1 MSKRF
6 LHLVRMDVAHD
17 HEATFNEVYDKE
29 HVPLL
34 SAVPGWAG
42 PRAIATRRPPIPAII
57 AAYELGE
64 PGRAPERAVEDGGGE
79 RPLANG
85 DPASHHEPP
94 DRHLRVGRVAARR

>member
-34 SAVPGWAG
+34 GAVPGVG
-42 PRAIATRRPPIPAII
+42 RATRYRNPSPTDPAIS
-57 AAYELGE
+57 
-64 PGRAPERAVEDGGGE
+64 PPTSWRA
-79 RPLANG
+79 RPC
-85 DPASHHEPP
+85 S
-94 DRHLRVGRVAARR
+94 RARRGRRRRRAAAGQRRSGLTP